1 MSLRGRALVFGD
13 DISTDQITPGKYLKL
28 TEAEAAL
35 HAMEGIDPTFTT
47 RVRQGDLLVGGRN
60 FGKGSSREYAASSLR
75 IVGIAAVIAPFFAR
89 IFFRNAINQGLAV
102 LECPEAG
109 RIREGDEL
117 EVDVVAGEVR
127 DLTQGL
133 RLTATKLP
141 PHILELIAAGGIVPW
156 LERWLAAGR
165 APRGPTAGEAG
176 GPASGEPQGPAAV
189 RPR

>member
-13 DISTDQITPGKYLKL
+13 DVSTDQITPGKYLKL

-47 RVRQGDLLVGGRN
+47 RVRKGDLLVGGRN
-60 FGKGSSREYAASSLR
+60 FGSGSSREYAASSLR
-75 IVGIAAVIAPFFAR
+75 IAGIAAVIAPFFAR

-102 LECPEAG
+102 LECADAG

-133 RLTATKLP
+133 VLSATKLP
-141 PHILELIAAGGIVPW
+141 PHILELIAAGGMVPW
-156 LERWLAAGR
+156 LEHWLAAKR
-165 APRGPTAGEAG
+165 SA
-176 GPASGEPQGPAAV
+176 
-189 RPR
+189 

>member
-1 MSLRGRALVFGD
+1 VSLRGRALVFGD

-35 HAMEGIDPTFTT
+35 HAMEGVDPTFVT
-47 RVRQGDLLVGGRN
+47 RVRPGDLLVAGRN
-60 FGKGSSREYAASSLR
+60 FGAGSSREYAASALR
-75 IVGIAAVIAPFFAR
+75 IAGIGAVIAPFFAR

-102 LECPEAG
+102 LECADAG

-127 DLTQGL
+127 DLTQGFV
-133 RLTATKLP
+133 LTATKLP

-156 LERWLAAGR
+156 LERWLAAKR
-165 APRGPTAGEAG
+165 SA
-176 GPASGEPQGPAAV
+176 
-189 RPR
+189 

>member
-60 FGKGSSREYAASSLR
+60 FGSGSSREYAASSLR
-75 IVGIAAVIAPFFAR
+75 IAGIAAVIAPFFAR

-102 LECPEAG
+102 LECADAG

-133 RLTATKLP
+133 VLPATKLP
-141 PHILELIAAGGIVPW
+141 PHILELIAAGGMVPW
-156 LERWLAAGR
+156 LEHWLAAKR
-165 APRGPTAGEAG
+165 
-176 GPASGEPQGPAAV
+176 SV
-189 RPR
+189 